1 MTLQFG
7 IWLTYTFYSEEAQCT
22 CDMTQMVTLGNI
34 KGIIY
39 MIWRKIR
46 IGSIRALVP
55 CVLWKVHADLHTK
68 CDDLSLDTTFQFEKN
83 IHVIVSN
90 DFL

>member
-39 MIWRKIR
+39 MI
-46 IGSIRALVP
+46 
-55 CVLWKVHADLHTK
+55 
-68 CDDLSLDTTFQFEKN
+68 
-83 IHVIVSN
+83 
-90 DFL
+90 